1 MLLSGIRYEKTTAD
15 LTGRR
20 NATIINEDGITV
32 RTVADTN
39 SIAEYENVFPM
50 IHLKYKPLAWFD
62 IRLAYTESISR
73 PQLKYMIPKYKVSAS
88 SNTIT
93 LGRPDLKPQL
103 STNYDLFLSFYGRK
117 IGLFTLGYFKKD
129 ITDLVFERAGHKIL
143 DAEEEGYPA
152 EWQGVNFRSSR
163 EQPFSNKC

>member
-1 MLLSGIRYEKTTAD
+1 MLSNYLLDSLYTPSIDAMLDDFNVKEEIASYYMMNEINFGKTLMLLSGIRYEKTTAD

-88 SNTIT
+88 SNTICLLYT
-93 LGRPDLKPQL
+93 SPSPRD
-103 STNYDLFLSFYGRK
+103 
-117 IGLFTLGYFKKD
+117 
-129 ITDLVFERAGHKIL
+129 
-143 DAEEEGYPA
+143 
-152 EWQGVNFRSSR
+152 
-163 EQPFSNKC
+163 